1 MYKRVVI
8 KLSGEALAGMEQTR
22 QFVGNFIDETI
33 RRINDG
39 RRIEEGYK
47 DKKAVELDKAKL
59 RLRFDDNIISD
70 IISQIKLLMDSGVE
84 VAVVVGGGNF
94 WRGRDSKEDIDK
106 VRSDQIGMMAT
117 VMNAVYLSDMFE
129 KANLDSVILTPVII
143 GTVTQQFSKKAA
155 LKYMSEKNVVIF
167 AAGTGHPFFSTDT
180 IAAIRTAELEAD
192 ALLFAKNVDGVY
204 DSDPKQNNKAVK
216 LRSITYRSVIQ
227 NNLTVIDTAASAICE
242 EQNILSI
249 IFALNEPGAITKC
262 VSGDDDEIYKIGTK
276 VTAKDEK
283 TENF

>member
-8 KLSGEALAGMEQTR
+8 KLSGEALAGMEQT
-22 QFVGNFIDETI
+22 QEYVGGFIDETQQMI
-33 RRINDG
+33 DDG
-39 RRIEEGYK
+39 FEVDDTYK
-47 DKKAVELDKAKL
+47 RAKAKELDKAKL
-59 RLRFDDNIISD
+59 RLRFDDNIIGG
-70 IISQIKLLMDSGVE
+70 IISQIKEIMDEGVE

-117 VMNAVYLSDMFE
+117 VMNAVYLTDMFE
-129 KANLDSVILTPVII
+129 KAGIDSVILTPVII

-155 LKYMSEKNVVIF
+155 LKYMAEKNIVIF

-204 DSDPKQNNKAVK
+204 DSDPNQNNKAIK
-216 LRSITYRSVIQ
+216 LRNITYRNVIK

-242 EQNILSI
+242 EQKIFSI
-249 IFALNEPGAITKC
+249 IFKLDEPNAIITC
-262 VSGDDDEIYKIGTK
+262 VSGDEDEILKIGTT
-276 VTAKDEK
+276 VTA
-283 TENF
+283 